1 MATYKRQID
10 FVLYQNKNE
19 ESKAYG
25 KWYGRAVINETV
37 GVEDIAKRI
46 YNFFFEECI
55 EVTGKF
61 SIFAA

>member
-1 MATYKRQID
+1 MATNKRQID

-46 YNFFFEECI
+46 YNFFLKN
-55 EVTGKF
+55 V
-61 SIFAA
+61 

>member
-19 ESKAYG
+19 KSKAYG

-46 YNFFFEECI
+46 YNFF
-55 EVTGKF
+55 
-61 SIFAA
+61 